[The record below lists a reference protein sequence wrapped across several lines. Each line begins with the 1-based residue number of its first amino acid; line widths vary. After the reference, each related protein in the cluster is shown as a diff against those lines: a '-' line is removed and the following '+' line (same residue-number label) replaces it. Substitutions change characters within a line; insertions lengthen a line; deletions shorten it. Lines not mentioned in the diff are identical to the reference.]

1 MKPEERQKK
10 LMIGVI
16 AIIGLFAA
24 DKFLYEPLK
33 GAWDDRN
40 KAIQKMKHDVEYD
53 NGLIR
58 QKDRI
63 LARWDKMQKSALPQ
77 DRAVAESKV
86 FDALSRWEQRS
97 GIKVERRQPQWKDGD
112 DYTTLELF
120 VDATG
125 NVDQLERFLYELE
138 KDIAGLAVRVE
149 SLDIVAKDNYG
160 SQLALGLQLTGLVM
174 GAPKDSNK

>member
-1 MKPEERQKK
+1 MKPEDRQKR
-10 LMIGVI
+10 LMIIVI
-16 AIIGLFAA
+16 AGVALFAG
-24 DKFLYEPLK
+24 DKLVFDPLK
-33 GAWDDRN
+33 GAWDERQATI
-40 KAIQKMKHDVEYD
+40 KKLKHDVDYD
-53 NGLIR
+53 NSLIR
-58 QKDRI
+58 KKDRI

-77 DRAVAESKV
+77 DRAIAESKV

-120 VDATG
+120 IDATG
-125 NVDQLERFLYELE
+125 SVDQCERFLYELE
-138 KDIAGLAVRVE
+138 RDIAGLAVRVE
-149 SLDIVAKDNYG
+149 SLDLVAKDNYG